1 MLLLKRVC
9 LNNKQKTGFSKAQ
22 YTDSIS
28 NNSRRKPGAI
38 KREDHLKGKLGRFQI
53 PSYSKVFI
61 CEVLENNHIKRSVKD
76 FPIITIKKKKK
87 RMRVRE
93 REKGEEKTEKLER
106 ERFEKT

>member
-9 LNNKQKTGFSKAQ
+9 LNNKQKAGFSKAQ

-38 KREDHLKGKLGRFQI
+38 KREDHLKGKLGHFQI

-87 RMRVRE
+87 NESERE
-93 REKGEEKTEKLER
+93 REGGGKNREIR
-106 ERFEKT
+106 ERKI

>member
-87 RMRVRE
+87 NESERE
-93 REKGEEKTEKLER
+93 REGGGKNREIR
-106 ERFEKT
+106 ERKI

>member
-9 LNNKQKTGFSKAQ
+9 LNNKQKAGFSKAQ

-87 RMRVRE
+87 NESERE
-93 REKGEEKTEKLER
+93 REGGGKNREIR
-106 ERFEKT
+106 ERKI

>member
-38 KREDHLKGKLGRFQI
+38 KREDHLKGKLGHFQI

-87 RMRVRE
+87 NESERE
-93 REKGEEKTEKLER
+93 REGGGKNREIR
-106 ERFEKT
+106 ERKI